1 MTLSQILPFASNF
14 VVILFFVSSWMSI
27 STASPKN
34 KMPRNFLQKLICKSV
49 VMRFLLVFLLLSTTG
64 CKWFIEAK
72 SPVFKWL
79 SAKIP
84 DGTPVFQEGFKD
96 GCGTSSYTRGNIFYK
111 TINKHNYN
119 TKLIGNAEYRF
130 GYARGYTWCFQ
141 NALGGVGGPQASF
154 DRYISPY
161 GNDAVITTS
170 VGNINSLWGG
180 FFESGIMQGDLTN
193 SDVNFNSIVNIWQN
207 AERGGGTVLGGNPL
221 WAGGSSGQFFG
232 Q

>member
-1 MTLSQILPFASNF
+1 
-14 VVILFFVSSWMSI
+14 
-27 STASPKN
+27 
-34 KMPRNFLQKLICKSV
+34 
-49 VMRFLLVFLLLSTTG
+49 MRFLLLILLLTTSTS
-64 CKWFIEAK
+64 CKWFTGAK
-72 SPVFKWL
+72 GPVFKWL

-96 GCGTSSYTRGNIFYK
+96 GCGSSSYNRGNMFYR

-119 TKLIGNAEYRF
+119 PKLIGNAEYRF
-130 GYARGYTWCFQ
+130 GYSRGYTWCFQ

-161 GNDAVITTS
+161 GNDAVFDTK
-170 VGNINSLWGG
+170 VGDINNLWGG
-180 FFESGIMQGDLTN
+180 FFGPGGGGIMSGDLTN
-193 SDVNFNSIVNIWQN
+193 SEVNFNSIVNIWQN
-207 AERGGGTVLGGNPL
+207 AERGAGTVLGGNPL